1 MEQEKEAE
9 WWGGGGLEVDVWLW
23 ASSVAAGRRGEGPLG
38 RNAGP
43 PTPFFCI
50 LPSLFFLSLFIPLLR
65 LGVSAPVCLV
75 FEPSGKRAKEFVC
88 FDDCASVKVGGR
100 V

>member
-9 WWGGGGLEVDVWLW
+9 GGVGGRCMALSILGGSRSAGGGALQQECRALS
-23 ASSVAAGRRGEGPLG
+23 ACT
-38 RNAGP
+38 P
-43 PTPFFCI
+43 PFLHFAFFF
-50 LPSLFFLSLFIPLLR
+50 LSLSLFIPLLR
-65 LGVSAPVCLV
+65 LGVSAPVCLL
-75 FEPSGKRAKEFVC
+75 FEPSGKRANKFVC